1 MQEPEGGRTQDLKI
15 STYTS
20 THLFAA
26 DACALSVKTKLPVH
40 VISTTSC
47 PWYTLAVAAADQLWF
62 AARSP
67 SLDFSLF
74 LQLLGP
80 ADGPHGGQIIQSKR
94 SSVTKSVEHVERL
107 ILRRFFPPLDESGME
122 NV

>member
-1 MQEPEGGRTQDLKI
+1 MLD
-15 STYTS
+15 
-20 THLFAA
+20 
-26 DACALSVKTKLPVH
+26 
-40 VISTTSC
+40 
-47 PWYTLAVAAADQLWF
+47 VAAADQLWF

-94 SSVTKSVEHVERL
+94 LSVTKSVEHLEHL
-107 ILRRFFPPLDESGME
+107 ILHRFFLPLDESGTE
-122 NV
+122 NVLIFSDRTTFFQGFGDSGSDSLWMAEGVLSEAATFPMCSYRKR